1 MRTLVST
8 FGEGDVESTLQAM
21 RHLPYDRLVLV
32 GEPGDG
38 EPSGLAELRRLESM
52 TGHEVRFERIDAD
65 DFMELVEGICGLIAS
80 LSRDVAGRGDV
91 VLNISGGTK
100 LTADAALFA
109 AFRLGVPAYHV
120 TDRVMRL
127 PVMKGV
133 TARNRFTPLQ
143 SQFIA
148 HLAEPSS
155 IPDLIEAMPPHNKQ
169 SVERVMRELRR
180 MGLVS
185 ARLESARVAVSLTDE
200 GHEIRRALAASEGLD
215 A

>member
-1 MRTLVST
+1 MRTLVAT
-8 FGEGDVESTLQAM
+8 IGDGDSSNVLMAM
-21 RHLPYDRLVLV
+21 RRLPYDRLVLI
-32 GEPGDG
+32 GERG
-38 EPSGLAELRRLESM
+38 EEPPGLADIRRMESM
-52 TGHEVRFERIDAD
+52 TGNEVQFVQVDTGRFMD
-65 DFMELVEGICGLIAS
+65 LVDEVCEVVSGLS
-80 LSRDVAGRGDV
+80 GGRGEV
-91 VLNISGGTK
+91 VMNISGGTK
-100 LTADAALFA
+100 LLADAALFA

-120 TDRVMRL
+120 TDRVVRL

-143 SQFIA
+143 SQFVSR
-148 HLAEPSS
+148 LAEPSS
-155 IPDLIEAMPPHNKQ
+155 IPELVKAMPPHNKQ

-200 GHEIRRALAASEGLD
+200 GQEIRRALAASEGWD

>member
-1 MRTLVST
+1 MRTLVAT
-8 FGEGDVESTLQAM
+8 IGDGDSGNVLMAM
-21 RHLPYDRLVLV
+21 RRLPYDRLVLI
-32 GEPGDG
+32 GERG
-38 EPSGLAELRRLESM
+38 EEPPGLADIRRMESM
-52 TGHEVRFERIDAD
+52 TGNEVKFVQVDTGRFMD
-65 DFMELVEGICGLIAS
+65 LVDEVCEVVSGLS
-80 LSRDVAGRGDV
+80 GGRGEV
-91 VLNISGGTK
+91 IMNISGGTK
-100 LTADAALFA
+100 LLADAALLA

-120 TDRVMRL
+120 TDRVVRL

-143 SQFIA
+143 SQFVSR
-148 HLAEPSS
+148 LTEPSS
-155 IPDLIEAMPPHNKQ
+155 IPELVKAMPPHNKQ

-200 GHEIRRALAASEGLD
+200 GHEIRRALAASEGRR

>member
-1 MRTLVST
+1 MRTLVAT
-8 FGEGDVESTLQAM
+8 FGEEDSHNVLMAM
-21 RHLPYDRLVLV
+21 RRLPYDRLVLI
-32 GEPGDG
+32 GERG
-38 EPSGLAELRRLESM
+38 EEPPGLADIRRVESM
-52 TGHEVRFERIDAD
+52 TGNEVQFVQVDTGRFMD
-65 DFMELVEGICGLIAS
+65 LVDEVCEVVSGLS
-80 LSRDVAGRGDV
+80 GGRGEV
-91 VLNISGGTK
+91 VMNISGGTK
-100 LTADAALFA
+100 LLADAALFA

-120 TDRVMRL
+120 TDRVVRL

-143 SQFIA
+143 SQFVSR
-148 HLAEPSS
+148 LAEPSS
-155 IPDLIEAMPPHNKQ
+155 IPELVKAMPPHNKQ

-200 GHEIRRALAASEGLD
+200 GHEIRRALAASEGRG